1 LAFLLKLDKRLIQ
14 MDKRA
19 LCFNVIRM
27 GVSKIFSDV
36 LKKCG
41 IEFRV
46 KSVEDKMSSFVEQ
59 VRQCTYNVT

>member
-1 LAFLLKLDKRLIQ
+1 